1 MASERMQRL
10 AFYGK
15 GGIGK
20 STIAASLSA
29 IMARSG
35 QRVLHVGCDPKHDST
50 VALMAGEMIPTVVD
64 QSLRDIMR
72 PEEIVSVSPTGVHC
86 VEAGGPHAGVGCA
99 GRGISRTLEIFERA
113 DLLAPDRYDVV
124 SFDIL
129 GDVVCGGFAAPL
141 RHGVGEKVIIVASE
155 EVMSLYAANNI
166 AKAVL
171 TYASNGIVCAGMV
184 INMRDNSED
193 LAPVERF
200 AKLLNVRILGVV
212 RRDRLFRE
220 AEYQRVTVVQHAPQ
234 APIVAEL
241 AELAETILQLD
252 PKQCQL
258 PTPLSDEDFYAFT
271 RRKFR
276 TPEGE
281 LAPTAVPAP
290 PSREPPA
297 AEDSAAEDSAAE
309 NKRRRFKR
317 ELRAGIAAVRRG
329 LLQPEEAV
337 ERLRASYPDFTRS
350 LRARDLMR

>member
-1 MASERMQRL
+1 MQRL

-35 QRVLHVGCDPKHDST
+35 KRVLHVGCDPKHDST
-50 VALMAGEMIPTVVD
+50 VSLMGGAMIPTVVN
-64 QSLRDIMR
+64 QSLRDVIR
-72 PEEIVSVSPTGVHC
+72 PEEIVSVSPLGVHC

-99 GRGISRTLEIFERA
+99 GRGISRTLEIFDRA
-113 DLLAPDRYDVV
+113 DLLSSDRYDVV

-141 RHGVGEKVIIVASE
+141 RHRVGEKVIIVASE

-184 INMRDNSED
+184 INLRDNNED
-193 LAPVERF
+193 LAPAERF
-200 AKLLNVRILGVV
+200 AKLLGVRILGVG
-212 RRDRLFRE
+212 RRDPIVRE
-220 AEYQRVTVVQHAPQ
+220 AEYQRITVVQHAPDSQ
-234 APIVAEL
+234 IVAEL
-241 AELAETILQLD
+241 AKLAETILSVD
-252 PKQCQL
+252 PKQCRP
-258 PTPLSDEDFYAFT
+258 PTPLSDEDFYAYT

-276 TPEGE
+276 DSAEGE
-281 LAPTAVPAP
+281 PPVVVEAAVQDMSAQ
-290 PSREPPA
+290 PSS
-297 AEDSAAEDSAAE
+297 AEQGATEQDD
-309 NKRRRFKR
+309 KRRRFKR
-317 ELRAGIAAVRRG
+317 ELRAGIAAVKRG

-337 ERLRASYPDFTRS
+337 ERLQASYPEFTRS